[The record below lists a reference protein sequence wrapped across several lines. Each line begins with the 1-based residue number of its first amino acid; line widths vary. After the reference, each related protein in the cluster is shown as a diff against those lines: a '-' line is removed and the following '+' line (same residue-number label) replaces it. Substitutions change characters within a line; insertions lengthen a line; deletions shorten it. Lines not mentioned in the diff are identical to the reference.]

1 MQNGFRGGRAV
12 NKRESSE
19 YVKAEE
25 YNLPYEVWEFTPLD
39 RACLRMVI
47 RGTWIFN
54 NEINVKLIKDALGKT
69 LSYYPH
75 HAGRMKNQAGITL
88 TNDGVPF
95 STADE
100 PDLSIEDVL
109 KRNDIANIKYFST
122 EIKPARL
129 MKGLNAPLIDHSR

>member
-1 MQNGFRGGRAV
+1 V
-12 NKRESSE
+12 NKHESSE
-19 YVKAEE
+19 YVKAEA

-54 NEINVKLIKDALGKT
+54 NELDVKLIKDALGKT

-75 HAGRMKNQAGITL
+75 LAGRMKNQAGITL

-95 STADE
+95 SLADE
-100 PDLSIEDVL
+100 PGLSIEDVL
-109 KRNDIANIKYFST
+109 KRDDFTNIKYFST
-122 EIKPARL
+122 EIKSARL
-129 MKGLNAPLIDHSR
+129 MKGLDAPLIDHSG